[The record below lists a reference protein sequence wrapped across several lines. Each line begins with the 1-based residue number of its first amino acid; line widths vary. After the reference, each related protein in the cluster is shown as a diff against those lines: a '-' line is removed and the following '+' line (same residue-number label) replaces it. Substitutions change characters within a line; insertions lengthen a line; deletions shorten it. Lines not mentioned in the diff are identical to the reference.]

1 MEYCNVTG
9 LDQGHYVDTQCT
21 LIWGEGNI
29 DVEPMFAD
37 AANRDYH
44 LKVPRAAGTA
54 ASAIG
59 FWMTAGIMTRPMM
72 KTVPVSMPATLRLE
86 PATNYGANGGSP
98 NIGAYGGTEQASRS
112 ASQKCCMMCLPADF
126 NCDCLINLED
136 LTIMLEDWLNCN
148 LLPRYYCDQGAI

>member
-1 MEYCNVTG
+1 
-9 LDQGHYVDTQCT
+9 
-21 LIWGEGNI
+21 
-29 DVEPMFAD
+29 MFAD

-44 LKVPRAAGTA
+44 LKSASGRWDSSIGDWVLDDGGNYDPSDDENSRCIDAGNPEF
-54 ASAIG
+54 G
-59 FWMTAGIMTRPMM
+59 TRNE
-72 KTVPVSMPATLRLE
+72 LRC
-86 PATNYGANGGSP
+86 NGGSP